1 MCRLSQSMLMFTFFT
16 EEEGRKEE
24 MKEGGEGMPSG
35 PELGTADK
43 SLVVYIDSLL
53 SRPVVWP
60 IV

>member
-1 MCRLSQSMLMFTFFT
+1 MLMFTFFT